1 MALVIGHAI
10 AFAVV
15 WVLTQIKKI
24 KDREDVALLIGT
36 TMIVTA
42 IGIFVGVLMSL
53 LAGASLPDNNITKL
67 ENEYILTPD
76 YQLAEKE
83 YYYCQYKHQ
92 TEQYNFVINTEE
104 KDIGLLAEEQYKGNN
119 EKNITVQEW
128 RIQRNDNIWIDIT
141 GNNEGPLEY
150 KILIPDG
157 VVISDFNLS

>member
-76 YQLAEKE
+76 YQSEK
-83 YYYCQYKHQ
+83 
-92 TEQYNFVINTEE
+92 
-104 KDIGLLAEEQYKGNN
+104 
-119 EKNITVQEW
+119 
-128 RIQRNDNIWIDIT
+128 
-141 GNNEGPLEY
+141 
-150 KILIPDG
+150 
-157 VVISDFNLS
+157 